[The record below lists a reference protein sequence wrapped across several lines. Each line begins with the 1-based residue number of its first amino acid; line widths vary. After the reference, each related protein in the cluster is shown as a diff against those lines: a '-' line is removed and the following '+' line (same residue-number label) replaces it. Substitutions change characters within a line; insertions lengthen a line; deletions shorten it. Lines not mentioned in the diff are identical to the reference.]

1 MQTRL
6 GSEEPPIQ
14 PNFRGSASMFIFPIT
29 AWLAMLREKEPNTVP
44 SFGALL

>member
-14 PNFRGSASMFIFPIT
+14 LNLRGSASIFILPIT